1 MSCEFVFGALH
12 GTFLIVT
19 LTIAGLSFALR
30 ERAIVHSVAGLF
42 EGVKH
47 DSKWMFCTNPRNLHT
62 MVSNILANKAFL
74 IIIFPSFI
82 KLVTICQMTY

>member
-1 MSCEFVFGALH
+1 
-12 GTFLIVT
+12 
-19 LTIAGLSFALR
+19 LSFALR

-74 IIIFPSFI
+74 INFFP
-82 KLVTICQMTY
+82 

>member
-19 LTIAGLSFALR
+19 VTIAGLSFALR

-62 MVSNILANKAFL
+62 MVSNILANNKASL
-74 IIIFPSFI
+74 INFFP
-82 KLVTICQMTY
+82 